1 MAQGSSAIT
10 ASTASR
16 LVIDGGVLYKNIDV
30 TSLED
35 GTATTPVA
43 DALASGTLIAATR
56 GGNTF
61 TAGRTMREMEADGK
75 LGPTKGFK
83 RRQSV
88 EATLSTNLLEI
99 TPAVLTDIMAG
110 ATVTTAGAFEK
121 ITGGPVETTDYLDN
135 IALVATHTNGTD
147 DTDAVVIVLENVL
160 ATEFPEFSFT
170 DEDELVLPVTF
181 GAHFDPAS
189 PDTEPYAIY
198 ISSSV
203 S

>member
-1 MAQGSSAIT
+1 
-10 ASTASR
+10 
-16 LVIDGGVLYKNIDV
+16 
-30 TSLED
+30 
-35 GTATTPVA
+35 
-43 DALASGTLIAATR
+43 
-56 GGNTF
+56 
-61 TAGRTMREMEADGK
+61 MREMEADGK

-99 TPAVLTDIMAG
+99 TPAVLTDVMAG
-110 ATVTTAGAFEK
+110 ATVTTAGSFEK
-121 ITGGPVETTDYLDN
+121 ITGGPVETTDYIDN
-135 IALVATHTNGTD
+135 IALVATHTNGTG
-147 DTDAVVIVLENVL
+147 DTDAVVVVLENVL

-189 PDTEPYAIY
+189 PSTEPYAIY
-198 ISSSV
+198 ISSAV